1 MKFLNHPLGK
11 VFIFVALAT
20 IFQNCT
26 TPQKAIVPSSPTP
39 SVKLAEGQTKTTTE
53 KKTEY
58 ERWQQR
64 AEYTMDVDFNHTKH
78 QYSGTQTL
86 VYYNNSTDELSKAF
100 YHLFMNAFQPGSSMD
115 VRSRLISDP
124 DPRVTDRISKLKPD
138 EIGFLKIKSLK
149 MNGKAC
155 SFETV
160 GTILEVTLP
169 EKIAPLSKVV
179 FECEFD
185 GQVPKQI
192 RRNRTARKR
201 PLSITV
207 LWCVVILLCSWLAV
221 NELAARLV
229 QKPKQP
235 HPSDALF
242 ATNAPIYIFNI
253 EVRGPALE
261 ALSLRC

>member
-11 VFIFVALAT
+11 VFTLVAFVA

-26 TPQKAIVPSSPTP
+26 TSQKATSSSTSTP
-39 SVKLAEGQTKTTTE
+39 SVKLAEGQAKSLTE

-64 AEYTMDVDFNHTKH
+64 AEYTMDVDFDHKKH

-124 DPRVTDRISKLKPD
+124 DPRVTDRIFKLKPD
-138 EIGFLKIKSLK
+138 EIGYLKIKSLK

-155 SFETV
+155 
-160 GTILEVTLP
+160 
-169 EKIAPLSKVV
+169 
-179 FECEFD
+179 
-185 GQVPKQI
+185 
-192 RRNRTARKR
+192 
-201 PLSITV
+201 
-207 LWCVVILLCSWLAV
+207 
-221 NELAARLV
+221 
-229 QKPKQP
+229 
-235 HPSDALF
+235 
-242 ATNAPIYIFNI
+242 
-253 EVRGPALE
+253 
-261 ALSLRC
+261 